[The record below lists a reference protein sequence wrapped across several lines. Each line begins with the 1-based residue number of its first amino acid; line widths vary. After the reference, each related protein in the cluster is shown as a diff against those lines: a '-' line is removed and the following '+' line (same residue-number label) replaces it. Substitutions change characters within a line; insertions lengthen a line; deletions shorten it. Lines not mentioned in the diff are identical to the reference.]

1 MNMGNDI
8 SWLSQAGLDTQA
20 GIGYTGGQ
28 EKYLSAISRF
38 YANYVK
44 NREKIMEYRSAGD
57 FENYMIT
64 VHALKSNSRMIGA
77 SALGSAFEVLE
88 NAARNSDV
96 QRIES
101 DTDKALSMYKDLI
114 EALKPIENMGSV
126 RASDEIS
133 GDVARETSEAL
144 LAALDDF
151 DDDLARELIKK
162 LAGYP
167 FRITQKNRLKEAADL
182 IEDFMYEDAAEI
194 IKEIVPA
201 IE

>member
-57 FENYMIT
+57 LENYMIT

-77 SALGSAFEVLE
+77 SALGSAFEALE

-114 EALKPIENMGSV
+114 EALKPIESMGNV

-151 DDDLARELIKK
+151 DDDLARDLIKK

-167 FRITQKNRLKEAADL
+167 FRITQKNRLKEAVDL